1 MLKNSNTRLVK
12 IIADLAIFLEFT
24 DEEQLDPDLAMEMM
38 EQMAVELQLLNDD
51 DRINIIQLFQSIS
64 SEYSGERGN
73 FVKEL
78 PESLGL
84 I

>member
-1 MLKNSNTRLVK
+1 
-12 IIADLAIFLEFT
+12 
-24 DEEQLDPDLAMEMM
+24 MEMM

>member
-1 MLKNSNTRLVK
+1 MSSTTKLVK
-12 IIADLAIFLEFT
+12 IIADIAIFLEFT
-24 DEEQLDPDLAMEMM
+24 DEEQLDPDLAIEMM
-38 EQMAVELQLLNDD
+38 EQMAAELQLLSDD
-51 DRINIIQLFQSIS
+51 DRKNISQLFQSIS
-64 SEYSGERGN
+64 SEYSEEKCN